1 MKKIFLLFFI
11 FIVGASAQTSLFQ
24 SIVKNVSIENTKKAI
39 EDAKILQKDLNDE
52 NFRNFIKSW
61 KKVEAIYLAGEI
73 NSDLVDIPRYVDVF
87 NNLKEDLN
95 SQLQRVIEGENDLKK
110 ALYKNSF
117 KSVNALEYVLYSND
131 NLTQR
136 HKEMAKEIL
145 FSIISHLENIKIA
158 YESYLKNPA
167 KTVQEENAILINSLI
182 ASSYRLKEW
191 RVGNPSGYS
200 SRYKNDPKNS
210 RSEYFLSKNS
220 FASIKAILDAQ
231 KEIIEEKEYKN
242 LYDLAK
248 EKNAINDL
256 KIVVEN
262 INKAKN
268 ILDTLKT
275 DDFLNAKE
283 LFDTVAKIHDLYYVS
298 IIQKLGLKPE
308 ILDADGD

>member
-1 MKKIFLLFFI
+1 MRKIFLIFFI
-11 FIVGASAQTSLFQ
+11 FISSLMADDSILQ
-24 SIVKNVSIENTKKAI
+24 SIIKNEIVPNIEKAI
-39 EDAKILQKDLNDE
+39 NGVQNVQKNQTKDSFE
-52 NFRNFIKSW
+52 NLVISW
-61 KKVEAIYLAGEI
+61 KKVETSYVIGEL
-73 NSDLVDIPRYVDVF
+73 NSDFLDTPRFIDVF

-200 SRYKNDPKNS
+200 SKYKNDPKNS

>member
-200 SRYKNDPKNS
+200 SKYKNDPKNS

-262 INKAKN
+262 INKN
-268 ILDTLKT
+268 MI
-275 DDFLNAKE
+275 
-283 LFDTVAKIHDLYYVS
+283 
-298 IIQKLGLKPE
+298 
-308 ILDADGD
+308 

>member
-1 MKKIFLLFFI
+1 MRKIFLIFFI
-11 FIVGASAQTSLFQ
+11 FISSLMADDSILQ
-24 SIVKNVSIENTKKAI
+24 SIIKNEIVPNIEKAI
-39 EDAKILQKDLNDE
+39 KDVQNVQKNQTKDSFE
-52 NFRNFIKSW
+52 NLVISW
-61 KKVEAIYLAGEI
+61 KKVETSYVIGEL
-73 NSDLVDIPRYVDVF
+73 NSDFLDTPRFIDVF